1 MKSALIIAALATTA
15 AAQPGADTTAA
26 ALPATVPMHDTTVSV
41 ELSGFNERGLIV
53 DGERDLPD
61 RGISVDVGLVL
72 RASATGDYSSRT
84 VGIGGEVRYWFKR
97 RAIWTRAPRG
107 SAIGW
112 YTGGRIDLGRT
123 SLQMDGTSL
132 GVERQF
138 ATSLLFGYRFAP
150 WRGLEV
156 RPYTGLA
163 IRHEWDAGHR
173 VAPWTKGGVVFGFA
187 VGWSW

>member
-1 MKSALIIAALATTA
+1 MKAVLIIATLATTA
-15 AAQPGADTTAA
+15 GAE
-26 ALPATVPMHDTTVSV
+26 PMHANTVSV
-41 ELSGFNERGLIV
+41 ELAGLSERGVIV
-53 DGERDLPD
+53 DGERDFPELH
-61 RGISVDVGLVL
+61 ISVDAGIVL

-84 VGIGGEVRYWFKR
+84 LGIGGEVRYWLKR
-97 RAIWTRAPRG
+97 SAIWTRAPRG

-112 YTGGRIDLGRT
+112 YTGARIDLART
-123 SLQMDGTSL
+123 SLEMDGASL
-132 GVERQF
+132 GRERQF

-163 IRHEWDAGHR
+163 IRHEWDASDR
-173 VAPWTKGGVVFGFA
+173 VAAWTKAGLVLGFA

>member
-1 MKSALIIAALATTA
+1 MKSALIIVALATTA
-15 AAQPGADTTAA
+15 AAEP
-26 ALPATVPMHDTTVSV
+26 VRDTTVSV

-53 DGERDLPD
+53 DGERDLAD
-61 RGISVDVGLVL
+61 RGISVDVGIVL

-112 YTGGRIDLGRT
+112 YTGGRLDLGRT
-123 SLQMDGTSL
+123 SLEMDGASL
-132 GVERQF
+132 GVERQLGM
-138 ATSLLFGYRFAP
+138 SILFGYRFAP

-156 RPYTGLA
+156 RPYSGLA
-163 IRHEWDAGHR
+163 IRHDWDAGDR
-173 VAPWTKGGVVFGFA
+173 VAAWTKGGFVFGFA
-187 VGWSW
+187 IGWSW

>member
-1 MKSALIIAALATTA
+1 MKSALIIAALVTTA
-15 AAQPGADTTAA
+15 SAE
-26 ALPATVPMHDTTVSV
+26 PMHDTTVSV
-41 ELSGFNERGLIV
+41 ELAGLSERGLII

-61 RGISVDVGLVL
+61 LHISVDAGLVL

-84 VGIGGEVRYWFKR
+84 LGIGGEVRYWFKR

-112 YTGGRIDLGRT
+112 YTAGRIDLART
-123 SLQMDGTSL
+123 SLEMDDMSL

-163 IRHEWDAGHR
+163 IRREWDASDR
-173 VAPWTKGGVVFGFA
+173 VAAWTKGGFVFGFA

>member
-1 MKSALIIAALATTA
+1 VKAVLIIAALATTA
-15 AAQPGADTTAA
+15 VAEPIHQN
-26 ALPATVPMHDTTVSV
+26 TVSV
-41 ELSGFNERGLIV
+41 ELSGFSERGLII
-53 DGERDLPD
+53 DGERDLPALH
-61 RGISVDVGLVL
+61 ISIDAGLVL

-84 VGIGGEVRYWFKR
+84 LGIGGEVRYWFKR

-112 YTGGRIDLGRT
+112 YAGGRIDLART
-123 SLQMDGTSL
+123 SLEMDGASL
-132 GVERQF
+132 GRERQF

-163 IRHEWDAGHR
+163 IRREWDASNR
-173 VAPWTKGGVVFGFA
+173 VAAWTKAGLVLGFA

>member
-1 MKSALIIAALATTA
+1 MKSALIIAALATNA
-15 AAQPGADTTAA
+15 AAQPGLETTTSAEPMRDTTI
-26 ALPATVPMHDTTVSV
+26 SV
-41 ELSGFNERGLIV
+41 ELSGFSERGLII

-61 RGISVDVGLVL
+61 LHICVDAGLVL

-84 VGIGGEVRYWFKR
+84 VGLGGEVRYWFKR

-112 YTGGRIDLGRT
+112 YTGARIDLART
-123 SLQMDGTSL
+123 SLEMDGMAL
-132 GVERQF
+132 GRERQF
-138 ATSLLFGYRFAP
+138 ATSVLFGYRFAP

-163 IRHEWDAGHR
+163 IRREWDAST
-173 VAPWTKGGVVFGFA
+173 AWTKGGLVFGLA